1 MPRRT
6 RPSDELLLE
15 TLREMGGLASARAV
29 AEQLRHDPAIVR
41 DALVR
46 PKLGLKRLG
55 AGFVALPDYP
65 ASPLLHW
72 IERLMSRRPVLTFDQ
87 LLTEISAHWPHP
99 DLRAVRAWLRQDPG
113 RLRCV
118 DEEVRFIPEVS
129 GER

>member
-1 MPRRT
+1 MPRRL
-6 RPSDELLLE
+6 RPSDELLLD

-29 AEQLRHDPAIVR
+29 ADRLHHDPTVIR

-65 ASPLLHW
+65 ASPLLFW
-72 IERLMSRRPVLTFDQ
+72 IERLMTHRPVLTFEQ
-87 LLTEISAHWPHP
+87 LLTEISAQWPHP
-99 DLRAVRAWLRQDPG
+99 DLRAIRAWLRQDPG

-118 DEEVRFIPEVS
+118 DQEVRFIAEVS